1 MGDSVARKVGS
12 YLAHNHLTLSV
23 CESCTGGML
32 GALITSIP
40 GSSEYFMGGILAY
53 SDAIKRRVIGVKAR
67 TLNQHGAVSRE
78 VAREMALAVKK
89 KMTSDIGISITG
101 IAGPSG
107 GSREKP
113 VGLVYVGLAMKRRI
127 VVKEF
132 SFKGGREVI
141 RRSACQQALSLLH
154 EILHE
159 TRTKN

>member
-32 GALITSIP
+32 GSLITSIP
-40 GSSEYFMGGILAY
+40 GSSEYFVGGIIAY
-53 SDAIKRRVIGVKAR
+53 SDAIKRRLVGVKAR
-67 TLNQHGAVSRE
+67 TLSQHGAVSSA

-89 KMTSDIGISITG
+89 KMNSDIGMSITG

-113 VGLVYVGLAMKRRI
+113 VGLVYVGLAMKRRL
-127 VVKEF
+127 VVREF
-132 SFKGGREVI
+132 CFKGGREVI
-141 RRSACQQALSLLH
+141 RRAACRQALRLLH

-159 TRTKN
+159 TQ